1 MRMDKHNYYLNIA
14 QEALRRGTCLR
25 RNYGAVIVKDNEVIA
40 TGYTGSPRGC
50 IHCIDTGIC
59 MRKELNI
66 PSGQRYEL
74 CKSVHAE
81 VNACISASRK
91 NMIGATMYLC
101 GWEMEENTLNEN
113 TMSCDMC
120 KRVIINAGIKQ
131 VVIRRTIEDFDIYD
145 VKDWLF

>member
-1 MRMDKHNYYLNIA
+1 
-14 QEALRRGTCLR
+14 
-25 RNYGAVIVKDNEVIA
+25 
-40 TGYTGSPRGC
+40 
-50 IHCIDTGIC
+50 